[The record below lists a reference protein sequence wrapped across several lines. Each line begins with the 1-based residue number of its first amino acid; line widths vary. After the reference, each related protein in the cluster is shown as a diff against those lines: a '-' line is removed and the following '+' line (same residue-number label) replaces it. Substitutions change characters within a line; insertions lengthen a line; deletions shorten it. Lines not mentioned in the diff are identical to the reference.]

1 MTVPQSQILVEQ
13 AKQAKSRNDS
23 VRARSLLSQVIKADP
38 RNEEAWLLF
47 ADVAEK
53 KEHAIYSLE
62 QALKI
67 DPVNMEALDRL
78 NALKAPSSAPAT
90 SSPTLPALT
99 PVTPS
104 PATLDR
110 IAVAPPKASGRETVI
125 LEERMHS
132 AVFLSPL
139 LIAVVGIAAGIL
151 IGSLRGLGMTSI
163 GLLTGLFFI
172 LLAILELL
180 RVSIRF
186 ATSHLTLTSK
196 RIIIKRGFLS
206 RNTFEVLLTKVEG
219 IGVKQPPIGRMFG
232 FGTIIVTGTGGA
244 HQVFRGLRDPQ
255 KLRYCRENSLD
266 CAQRF
271 VNHDVVSNF

>member
-1 MTVPQSQILVEQ
+1 MAVQQADVLIQQ
-13 AKQAKSRNDS
+13 AKQAKSSNDV

-47 ADVAEK
+47 AEVAEK
-53 KEHAIYSLE
+53 KEHAVYSLE
-62 QALKI
+62 QVLKLN
-67 DPVNMEALDRL
+67 PVNMEALDRL
-78 NALKAPSSAPAT
+78 NALKAPAIP
-90 SSPTLPALT
+90 PTPPT
-99 PVTPS
+99 PIPITPPPS
-104 PATLDR
+104 TIDR
-110 IAVAPPKASGRETVI
+110 VAVAQPKASGRETVI

-132 AVFLSPL
+132 AVFFNPL
-139 LIAVVGIAAGIL
+139 LIAVVGIIAGIL
-151 IGSLRGLGMTSI
+151 IGSLRGIGMTSI

-172 LLAILELL
+172 FLAILELL

-244 HQVFRGLRDPQ
+244 HQTFRGLRDPQ
-255 KLRYCRENSLD
+255 GFRERVQEEI
-266 CAQRF
+266 AKMQGRQF
-271 VNHDVVSNF
+271 